1 MLKSSINHYEN
12 QKGPV
17 PPQLVRQS
25 RCPIKQKRYSII
37 WNNRNFVR
45 QIQVDIPCLY
55 KVHQDQKI
63 YYNLMFAILNKTK
76 LDSYLILRNIIPY
89 LFHNKD
95 PEYEDAF
102 NPYICRILEK
112 VKSKLKTKSSFEKSK
127 LVIRYTKYLSA
138 EEKEIILKSDWINMD
153 KCIENII
160 QENVCENEE
169 YIYLSLYL

>member
-25 RCPIKQKRYSII
+25 RCPIMQKRYSII
-37 WNNRNFVR
+37 WNNRNFIR

-89 LFHNKD
+89 LYHDKD
-95 PEYEDAF
+95 KEYEDAF

-112 VKSKLKTKSSFEKSK
+112 AGRPRY
-127 LVIRYTKYLSA
+127 VIEMVEVRA
-138 EEKEIILKSDWINMD
+138 DD
-153 KCIENII
+153 
-160 QENVCENEE
+160 
-169 YIYLSLYL
+169 